1 MSRPFSLAGL
11 LRLRH
16 LEQDQAAGDLAAA
29 NARLRA
35 TATRIDE
42 TRAALEHLP
51 LNPTGADT
59 LYAIAAARASSRS
72 MLAELA
78 ALDGVAQQAA
88 ATARADFEAKKAASA
103 SLEKLEGRHGVSAA
117 AEDLHAQQ
125 TVIDEIASTGW
136 HRRQGEQRT
145 QAGTTATGITAS
157 GKPASGNTALGNT
170 ALGNTASGHAA
181 GERT

>member
-1 MSRPFSLAGL
+1 MSRPFTLAGL

-16 LEQDQAAGDLAAA
+16 LQQDQAAGDLAVA

-51 LNPTGADT
+51 ITPTGADT

-78 ALDGVAQQAA
+78 GLDAVATQAVGDA
-88 ATARADFEAKKAASA
+88 QREFEARKSASV
-103 SLEKLEGRHGVSAA
+103 SLEKLEGRHGLAEAA
-117 AEDLHAQQ
+117 ADLHAEQA
-125 TVIDEIASTGW
+125 VIDEIASTGW
-136 HRRQGEQRT
+136 HRR
-145 QAGTTATGITAS
+145 AG
-157 GKPASGNTALGNT
+157 
-170 ALGNTASGHAA
+170 AA
-181 GERT
+181 GEAAQPQTTGEEL

>member
-16 LEQDQAAGDLAAA
+16 LQQDQAAGDLAAA

-72 MLAELA
+72 MLAELV

-88 ATARADFEAKKAASA
+88 AAAQADFEAKKAASA
-103 SLEKLEGRHGVSAA
+103 SLEKLEGRHGAAEA

-136 HRRQGEQRT
+136 HRRQGEQRAQSGT
-145 QAGTTATGITAS
+145 SQAGTTAR
-157 GKPASGNTALGNT
+157 GNTT
-170 ALGNTASGHAA
+170 

>member
-1 MSRPFSLAGL
+1 MSRAFTLAGL

-16 LEQDQAAGDLAAA
+16 LQQDQAAGDLAVA

-51 LNPTGADT
+51 ISPTGADT

-78 ALDGVAQQAA
+78 ALDGVAQRAVGDAQAE
-88 ATARADFEAKKAASA
+88 FEAKKAASV
-103 SLEKLEGRHGVSAA
+103 SLEKLEGRHGATVA
-117 AEDLHAQQ
+117 AEDLHAEQG
-125 TVIDEIASTGW
+125 VIDEIASTGW
-136 HRRQGEQRT
+136 HRRAGAA
-145 QAGTTATGITAS
+145 QAGAR
-157 GKPASGNTALGNT
+157 
-170 ALGNTASGHAA
+170 
-181 GERT
+181 GEEL